1 MSQAT
6 NLEGERVEYEV
17 TPNCHAHAMQHVAK
31 PILEILNEYG
41 QRNGNTF
48 ALYGGLYAMG
58 CALASVGANLEPG
71 VDLRQQLEP
80 MLAGYQ
86 AMRESQ
92 VKAQAH

>member
-58 CALASVGANLEPG
+58 CALAISGASLEPG
-71 VDLRQQLEP
+71 VDLRRQLEP
-80 MLAGYQ
+80 LLDGYQ
-86 AMRESQ
+86 TMRET
-92 VKAQAH
+92 KTH